1 MIPSTSTDLPIPDHI
16 TEIPVESDYEDA
28 VSSGEELSKLC
39 DSLKSHLGTVTK
51 MRRSKK
57 SVSKLLSNQER
68 MAQYYSRES
77 SSEHSSLEK
86 LQPDEIKNRRITGPS
101 KGRRSNSGSDHSS
114 DWKVLNLA
122 FQEMA
127 HYPLLM
133 QLNEQLMEISRQLN
147 SVETTNAL
155 QLKVIMHL
163 LNRVSKRRTTWTQS
177 ICRFFRN
184 FQFFFFAFSWPFI
197 ARLLYISYLKMMRN
211 R

>member
-1 MIPSTSTDLPIPDHI
+1 MIPSTSTDLPITDHI
-16 TEIPVESDYEDA
+16 PSVVIESDYEDA
-28 VSSGEELSKLC
+28 VSSGEELAKLC
-39 DSLKSHLGTVTK
+39 TSLKTHLVTTSK
-51 MRRSKK
+51 MRREKK
-57 SVSKLLSNQER
+57 SATKLLSNRER
-68 MAQYYSRES
+68 MTQYYSRES

-86 LQPDEIKNRRITGPS
+86 LQPAEMHSRRGTGQ
-101 KGRRSNSGSDHSS
+101 KRRSNSGSDHSS

-133 QLNEQLMEISRQLN
+133 QLNEQLVEISRQLN
-147 SVETTNAL
+147 SVEATNAL

-163 LNRVSKRRTTWTQS
+163 LNRVSKRRPTWLQS
-177 ICRFFRN
+177 FCRFFRN

-197 ARLLYISYLKMMRN
+197 ARLIYIWYLKVVMR